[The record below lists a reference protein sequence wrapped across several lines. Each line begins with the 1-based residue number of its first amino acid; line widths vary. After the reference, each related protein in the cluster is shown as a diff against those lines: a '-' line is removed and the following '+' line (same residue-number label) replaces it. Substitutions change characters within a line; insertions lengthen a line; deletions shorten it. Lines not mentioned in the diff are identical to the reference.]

1 VLKPSPL
8 LDLLKLLTRTTNPTR
23 DVATRLAERF
33 DYVSDAQQFGV
44 SDQLAHALGDPRE
57 PARERR
63 TPARRLRRLRL
74 RRVPTLLHDLGVGA
88 RVVIGACDTGAGHMV
103 CEDEHGSVID
113 NRWPGRV
120 LTWRELER
128 IGYRSSSMNSLDFE
142 REPGQWERIAVGA
155 DGCRVYA

>member
-1 VLKPSPL
+1 MLKPSPL
-8 LDLLKLLTRTTNPTR
+8 LDLLGLTRTTNPTR

-44 SDQLAHALGDPRE
+44 SDNWPTRSEILANLRE
-57 PARERR
+57 NGG
-63 TPARRLRRLRL
+63 RLRDDCDGFAFAAAY
-74 RRVPTLLHDLGVGA
+74 LLHDLGIGA
-88 RVVIGACDTGAGHMV
+88 RVVMGMCDTGAGHMV

-142 REPGQWERIAVGA
+142 REPGQWDAIAVGA